1 MSAPNGHT
9 ERREADYMLKD
20 YSKDS
25 YVGSPELAE
34 IGRRELEHHRRFEEV
49 LGQLQEASE

>member
-1 MSAPNGHT
+1 
-9 ERREADYMLKD
+9 MLKD